1 MHDVRAPSPTSV
13 VTDDEEVFCD
23 GVAGAG
29 GARTKRVASPRAAGR
44 RYVLREQLEHALKHV
59 VDGRGEPA
67 AGTPT
72 NAVWELPEVRAPVDV
87 PAHIEKGLQQFAYT
101 T

>member
-1 MHDVRAPSPTSV
+1 M
-13 VTDDEEVFCD
+13 
-23 GVAGAG
+23 
-29 GARTKRVASPRAAGR
+29 
-44 RYVLREQLEHALKHV
+44 LREQFEHALKHV

-87 PAHIEKGLQQFAYT
+87 PAHIEKGLQQFETFRFVGAVDDQKAFGQPLAPAAFCL
-101 T
+101 